1 MASGNSGMMGDVDAR
16 GLALTK
22 DNAPTTIIAD
32 NANSKARTTGT
43 ADFILSSSLSLDEL
57 WRSLLVY
64 NLHAKRPFE
73 FAEKPRIDESKCTQ
87 SRMHV

>member
-1 MASGNSGMMGDVDAR
+1 MAAAVMTSGNSGMMGEVDAR

-43 ADFILSSSLSLDEL
+43 VDFI
-57 WRSLLVY
+57 
-64 NLHAKRPFE
+64 
-73 FAEKPRIDESKCTQ
+73 
-87 SRMHV
+87 